1 MPDDRHTAAFV
12 FGAILGGIAGAAITL
27 WKTPQSGA
35 HLRAGLSQGLND
47 LTGLDLA
54 GTAHPDQQS
63 RRPPLQSP
71 IPGRTT
77 PERLSS
83 RALEFA
89 ERAAAPLVGV
99 KLGQTANEHA
109 VERTTV
115 VETAAPPLAEPRP
128 VAEPPVAPV
137 GTASPDVP
145 PAGAGH
151 AASTEELTQPPEGA
165 TVPVPAAQAP
175 DASGVAAPVP
185 DHDRPS
191 PGDTRKD

>member
-1 MPDDRHTAAFV
+1 MPDDRHNAAFV

-35 HLRAGLSQGLND
+35 QLRTELNQGLND
-47 LTGLDLA
+47 LTGIDLA
-54 GTAHPDQQS
+54 GAASPDQHS

-99 KLGQTANEHA
+99 RLGQTANEG
-109 VERTTV
+109 V
-115 VETAAPPLAEPRP
+115 VEQTTAVATPAPP
-128 VAEPPVAPV
+128 VAEPAPVSAPPTPPSVPV
-137 GTASPDVP
+137 GTASPEVP
-145 PAGAGH
+145 PAGIGH
-151 AASTEELTQPPEGA
+151 AASTEELAHPPAGA
-165 TVPVPAAQAP
+165 PVPASQAP
-175 DASGVAAPVP
+175 VETTEPPPFP
-185 DHDRPS
+185 DLDR
-191 PGDTRKD
+191 K

>member
-1 MPDDRHTAAFV
+1 MPDDRHNAAFV

-27 WKTPQSGA
+27 WKTPQSGVQ
-35 HLRAGLSQGLND
+35 LRTELSQGLND
-47 LTGLDLA
+47 LTGIDLGGA
-54 GTAHPDQQS
+54 PGPDRHS

-99 KLGQTANEHA
+99 RLGQTANEGV

-115 VETAAPPLAEPRP
+115 VETTAPPA
-128 VAEPPVAPV
+128 AGAATPPVGEPSTPPSMPV
-137 GTASPDVP
+137 GTASGEAA
-145 PAGAGH
+145 PAGIGH
-151 AASTEELTQPPEGA
+151 AASTEELAHPQEGA
-165 TVPVPAAQAP
+165 TVPASQTPAGTVNPSLFTDP
-175 DASGVAAPVP
+175 DRS
-185 DHDRPS
+185 
-191 PGDTRKD
+191 